1 MSLTSK
7 LTDQT
12 SKTPE
17 PSEESRHSIQCT
29 CDLDNKGFLQRGYM
43 MLTLRPSS
51 LSCYKAQEWL
61 THCLPPRNG
70 QEVYENLCR
79 SALETKQYSDSI
91 RQVELDL
98 HRTYPDESYFSNPL
112 PGYNALRRVLVAF
125 SKYDSNLGYVQG
137 MNFIAGALLWHAS
150 EVDAFWLFVALME
163 DYELRDSYLPQLP
176 GLSKHCQ
183 IIQLLTLE
191 FLSDLHLQFANHRIN
206 CEMYAAEWCFTL
218 FGSVIPVRE
227 MFNVLDGFFNEG
239 WIFFYRMVIIL
250 LRCLEKRLL
259 KARDPI
265 ELLAPLK
272 ICHKSQKEWKQF
284 VNALNDGEKKFDW
297 KSLIE
302 KVSDIELD
310 KEYIKYLHMNFNLD
324 TAQFAVRNSK

>member
-1 MSLTSK
+1 MSINSNTIETTGLETQQS
-7 LTDQT
+7 
-12 SKTPE
+12 S
-17 PSEESRHSIQCT
+17 HSIQCT
-29 CDLDNKGFLQRGYM
+29 CDLETKGFLQRGYM
-43 MLTLRPSS
+43 LLTTRPSS
-51 LSCYKAQEWL
+51 LSCHKAQEWL
-61 THCLPPRNG
+61 THCLPPRNP
-70 QEVYENLCR
+70 QEVYFNLYE
-79 SALETKQYSDSI
+79 SALDTKQYSDSI
-91 RQVELDL
+91 RQIELDL
-98 HRTYPDESYFSNPL
+98 HRTYPDEPYFSGTS
-112 PGYNALRRVLVAF
+112 PGYTALRRVLGAF

-218 FGSVIPVRE
+218 FGSVVPVKE
-227 MFNVLDGFFNEG
+227 MINVLDGFFSEG
-239 WIFFYRMVIIL
+239 WIFFYRMVIVL

-259 KARDPI
+259 EARDPI

-284 VNALNDGEKKFDW
+284 VNSLNSGDKQFNW
-297 KSLIE
+297 KNLIE

-324 TAQFAVRNSK
+324 TAQFAVRSSK

>member
-1 MSLTSK
+1 MNLNDLPHHLLDSPK
-7 LTDQT
+7 
-12 SKTPE
+12 PR
-17 PSEESRHSIQCT
+17 PSVHQIQCS
-29 CDLDNKGFLQRGYM
+29 CEMSRKGFLERGY
-43 MLTLRPSS
+43 LQLLPRYSS
-51 LSCYKAQEWL
+51 FSCWKVQEWL
-61 THCLPPRNG
+61 SRTPPPRNS
-70 QEVYENLCR
+70 QAIFENLCQ
-79 SALETKQYSDSI
+79 SALETKQFTDSI

-98 HRTYPDESYFSNPL
+98 HRTYPDESYFSDPS
-112 PGYNALRRVLVAF
+112 PGYQALRRVLMAF

-150 EVDAFWLFVALME
+150 EVDSFWLFVALME
-163 DYELRDSYLPQLP
+163 DHELRDSYLPSLP

-191 FLSDLHLQFANHRIN
+191 FLPRLHRQFAEHRIN

-227 MFNVLDGFFNEG
+227 MINVLDGFFTEG
-239 WIFFYRMVIIL
+239 WIFFYRMVIVL
-250 LRCLEKRLL
+250 LQCLERRLL
-259 KARDPI
+259 EARDPI

-284 VNALNDGEKKFDW
+284 VVNINGGDKKFDW

-302 KVSDIELD
+302 KVSEIELD
-310 KEYIKYLHMNFNLD
+310 KEYIRYLHMNFNLD
-324 TAQFAVRNSK
+324 TAQFSLRNNK